1 MSVPAAGARCAGGQ
15 GWGRGR
21 RRGSSGTHAWAP
33 RGPRERALSL
43 RRATSVS
50 VPSAVWVAWRV
61 RVMRAV
67 WACCG
72 HQRTPSREG
81 EHPLFALL
89 GLGPRPAPGTV
100 THGKCAERA
109 GRGELWCAAFVM
121 VDLCFLHAYP
131 ATVVKCLILQ
141 CAHPG
146 SSGLWHEWQEVQ
158 TTSSKSASHEWQD
171 VQTRLLW
178 IAAGLLKVCAK
189 ERRGLPHEHKHR
201 RERLGEQ

>member
-121 VDLCFLHAYP
+121 VDLCFL
-131 ATVVKCLILQ
+131 
-141 CAHPG
+141 
-146 SSGLWHEWQEVQ
+146 
-158 TTSSKSASHEWQD
+158 
-171 VQTRLLW
+171 LLVW
-178 IAAGLLKVCAK
+178 G
-189 ERRGLPHEHKHR
+189 
-201 RERLGEQ
+201 RLGPARAALACRCCGARGAACIPCYCCEMSHPAMRTPWLEWSVARVARGADHE